1 MPPTDLS
8 GACRARAL
16 RPLAGS
22 GAIALAALLATSP
35 LAASGADVAVSVT
48 SAKGAPVAD
57 VVLVLESV
65 GGATPRR
72 HEKQTARMEQRDRH
86 FKPELLVVETGTLV
100 DFPNNDSVSHQVYSF
115 STPRRFQLSLYRGSA
130 HPPIAFDT
138 PGLVVLGCNIHD
150 EMVGYILV
158 TDSPYHGQTD
168 AHGAARIAAVPAGM
182 YRIRA
187 WGPRI
192 ADPPASLEQR
202 VEVSDGAAVAVRFAL
217 SKPLLAAPTPRPG
230 RTEWDAY

>member
-1 MPPTDLS
+1 MPPTNPS
-8 GACRARAL
+8 GPSAARARLLKCTACV
-16 RPLAGS
+16 G
-22 GAIALAALLATSP
+22 LAALLATSV
-35 LAASGADVAVSVT
+35 AGASGTDIAVSVK

-57 VVLVLESV
+57 VALVLEAVSAV
-65 GGATPRR
+65 PPRHR
-72 HEKQTARMEQRDRH
+72 DRQTARMEQRDRH
-86 FKPELLVVETGTLV
+86 FKPELLVIETGTLV

-115 STPRRFQLSLYRGSA
+115 SAARRFQLSLYRGTA
-130 HPPIAFDT
+130 HPPIGFDT

-168 AHGAARIAAVPAGM
+168 AHGAARITGVPPGS

-187 WGPRI
+187 WGPRL
-192 ADPPASLEQR
+192 ADLPASLER
-202 VEVSDGAAVAVRFAL
+202 PIEVVDGAEVAVSFAL
-217 SKPLLAAPTPRPG
+217 SKPLLATPTPHPG